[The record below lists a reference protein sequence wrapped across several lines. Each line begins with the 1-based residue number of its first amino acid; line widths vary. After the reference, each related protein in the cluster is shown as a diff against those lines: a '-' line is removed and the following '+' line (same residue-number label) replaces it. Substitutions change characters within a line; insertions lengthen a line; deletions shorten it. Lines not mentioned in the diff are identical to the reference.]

1 MLEDVIFMITS
12 ELGKPKLTELQ
23 KNTTETKLS
32 QATQFL
38 TVALYLVRVLK
49 HFWNYS
55 GELVS

>member
-38 TVALYLVRVLK
+38 TVAVYLVRVLK
-49 HFWNYS
+49 HFW
-55 GELVS
+55 ELFW